1 MTDKEGNVYS
11 TVINDKAHPGKFIEG
26 KLSGRVKV

>member
-1 MTDKEGNVYS
+1 MTDKEGNEYS
-11 TVINDKAHPGKFIEG
+11 TVTNDKLNPGKFIEG